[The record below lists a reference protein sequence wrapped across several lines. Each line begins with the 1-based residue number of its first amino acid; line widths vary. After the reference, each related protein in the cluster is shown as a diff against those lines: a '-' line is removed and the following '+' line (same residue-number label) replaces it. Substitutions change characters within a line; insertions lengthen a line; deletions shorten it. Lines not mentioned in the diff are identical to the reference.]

1 MKTVSICFLI
11 VPLALGVASA
21 QESAPVP
28 EGAKVM
34 VLSGVRVSSGGE
46 SGVSNFAYHEVR
58 RGGEFVKGA
67 PYTATAITET
77 TQVLA
82 DGNRITNKSTALLA
96 RDSEG
101 RTRREE
107 TMSNLGPLPLEG
119 PRMVFLTD
127 PEANT
132 EYVLNPME
140 KTADVLKSE
149 KRRMLTVEQKDAVG
163 AKVKAERFVQAK
175 ELGEI
180 KREPLGTQIVEGLT
194 CEGQLETQT
203 IPAGSIGNERPMVI
217 TSETWASPELHL
229 LVTRKR
235 NDPRFG
241 ETVYKL
247 TEIKRGEPD
256 PSLFQVPS
264 TFKVLDM
271 PPLRSPME

>member
-1 MKTVSICFLI
+1 MRNFAICLFLLLTI
-11 VPLALGVASA
+11 TAAWA
-21 QESAPVP
+21 QNSPAPNGPQVL
-28 EGAKVM
+28 
-34 VLSGVRVSSGGE
+34 VLSGLQSNTSGTG
-46 SGVSNFAYHEVR
+46 GFIYHEVM
-58 RGGEFVKGA
+58 RGGEFIKGA

-180 KREPLGTQIVEGLT
+180 K
-194 CEGQLETQT
+194 
-203 IPAGSIGNERPMVI
+203 
-217 TSETWASPELHL
+217 
-229 LVTRKR
+229 
-235 NDPRFG
+235 
-241 ETVYKL
+241 
-247 TEIKRGEPD
+247 
-256 PSLFQVPS
+256 
-264 TFKVLDM
+264 
-271 PPLRSPME
+271 